1 MPFKFASLQQILDC
15 FTPEQALAPGEISYK
30 LWKSRMIVHTYLKE
44 LLRQGKLQKLGS
56 WPHVT
61 YILTPAKKSSK
72 KHPTKQA
79 ITKQTP
85 TAPHTWNTP
94 PPPLPDIPY
103 NDLQILE
110 HTFYKFAENGA
121 LLQGYTWFLT
131 RCQMRHLNPSDKA
144 RLYVKTKKHID
155 TLKNTCGLIDA
166 TKAFSWHVSTAH
178 IDKIFYADQYN
189 WMEFGRWKLAE
200 MTFYAKQSQNKA
212 LIQECIQS
220 IKLNI
225 QCLITHQRIDAIAIV
240 PPSIART
247 HQLLKILHYE
257 LSSFGLP
264 FVPLIKYFPNHIP
277 VPQKSLK
284 SREQRIRNAQETII
298 VTTDSL
304 KSVKRILLIDDFV
317 WSGATLNETAY
328 KLKQKWAKTVIWFAF
343 VGNTDLSY
351 EVINEV

>member
-1 MPFKFASLQQILDC
+1 MNFKYASLQQILDC
-15 FTPEQALAPGEISYK
+15 FTPGQQLAPGEISYK
-30 LWKSRMIVHTYLKE
+30 LWKSRAIVHTYIKE
-44 LLRQGKLQKLGS
+44 LLRQGKLQKLWS

-61 YILTPAKKSSK
+61 YILTPTKVPGKSWRTAVAKKQSKTSSEE
-72 KHPTKQA
+72 PSPIQ
-79 ITKQTP
+79 
-85 TAPHTWNTP
+85 
-94 PPPLPDIPY
+94 LPDLPY
-103 NDLQILE
+103 ADLQIIE
-110 HTFYKFAENGA
+110 QTFYKFAENGA
-121 LLQGYTWFLT
+121 LLQWYTWFAH
-131 RCQMRHLNPSDKA
+131 RCQTRNLNPADKA
-144 RLYVKTKKHID
+144 RLYVKIKKHID

-166 TKAFSWHVSTAH
+166 TKAFSGHVSTSH

-189 WMEFGRWKLAE
+189 RMEFGRWKLAE
-200 MTFYAKQSQNKA
+200 MTFYAKQSQNRT

-225 QCLITHQRIDAIAIV
+225 QCLVEHQRIDAIAIV

-247 HQLLKILHYE
+247 QQLLKILQYE

-264 FVPLIKYFPNHIP
+264 FIPLIKYFPNRIP

-298 VTTDSL
+298 VNTDSL
-304 KSVKRILLIDDFV
+304 KDTKRILLIDDFV

-328 KLKQKWAKTVIWFAF
+328 KLKQKWAKTIIWFAF